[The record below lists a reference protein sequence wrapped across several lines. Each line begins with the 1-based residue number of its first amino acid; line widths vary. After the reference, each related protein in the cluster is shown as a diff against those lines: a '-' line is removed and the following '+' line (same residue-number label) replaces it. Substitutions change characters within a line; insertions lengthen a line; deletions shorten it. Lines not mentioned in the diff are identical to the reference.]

1 MPFRWNHLKPSCRWN
16 HRLNPFGIVWKL
28 GTVHPLTN
36 HHFLL
41 LRFAK
46 INGCIC
52 HMFNFSCG
60 SRWAVKKQFRVFPS
74 YYPIV
79 FPSTIIYCYIVRHT
93 PYIHYKSVINPFRVF
108 PGYSP
113 TRDNQGMS
121 HVQWLVGGD
130 PTVATKEAGATSRI
144 CTRVVLCSV
153 DLAARQRKR

>member
-46 INGCIC
+46 INRCIC

-60 SRWAVKKQFRVFPS
+60 SRWAMKKQFRVFPS

-113 TRDNQGMS
+113 TRVCHMFNGS
-121 HVQWLVGGD
+121 LVEILRWRPKKPRRQAAFAHGW
-130 PTVATKEAGATSRI
+130 
-144 CTRVVLCSV
+144 CYVL
-153 DLAARQRKR
+153 